1 MDGPCSTSHKYS
13 RSSVARTL
21 MARYHGYF
29 ELILESLG
37 KKTYL
42 QIWDIFFFILKMVC
56 CVYSLESPRRGDS
69 NENIQYIF
77 MLKKIEKVSTLSLLT
92 WFYD

>member
-13 RSSVARTL
+13 RPSVARTL

-37 KKTYL
+37 KKKTYL
-42 QIWDIFFFILKMVC
+42 QIWDVFFFILKMVC
-56 CVYSLESPRRGDS
+56 CVY
-69 NENIQYIF
+69 IQYIF
-77 MLKKIEKVSTLSLLT
+77 MLKKIEKVST
-92 WFYD
+92 